1 MFGRLAGPATAGFF
15 CSSLTSGKVRISTQ
29 AFDLLRQRTEEDA
42 SFVAQHNADIRLLA
56 AAGKSDNHLTYL
68 QKHGVSSAW
77 APMLVETSLQE
88 TVTQHLRSSDKHKKE
103 VFPIA
108 IQTIQTVE
116 DG

>member
-1 MFGRLAGPATAGFF
+1 VSGRLAGPAIAGFF

-42 SFVAQHNADIRLLA
+42 SFVAHHNADIRLL

-88 TVTQHLRSSDKHKKE
+88 TVTQHLRSSGKHKKE

-108 IQTIQTVE
+108 IQTDP

>member
-1 MFGRLAGPATAGFF
+1 MGG
-15 CSSLTSGKVRISTQ
+15 
-29 AFDLLRQRTEEDA
+29 
-42 SFVAQHNADIRLLA
+42 LLA
-56 AAGKSDNHLTYL
+56 AAGKSEKLTYL

>member
-1 MFGRLAGPATAGFF
+1 MFGRLAGPAIAGFF

-42 SFVAQHNADIRLLA
+42 SFVAHHNADIRLL

-88 TVTQHLRSSDKHKKE
+88 TVTQHLRSSGKHKKE